1 MTKQKKQKSEVGIVG
16 YGAYVPKHYVLSSA
30 IDVRAAQLGLVQKS
44 LASWDEDSVTMGVQA
59 ALMAM
64 KNAHVLPASI
74 GALYIGSES
83 PAYAVNPSSTIVADM
98 LSMGSSYHAVDL
110 QFACKAAT
118 AGLQMMMAQI
128 TAQSVSSGL
137 IIGSDKSQAKKG
149 DALEWSAGAASA
161 ALLVGK
167 DNVLAR
173 VIATASVS
181 SDTPD
186 FWRREG
192 QLHPTHGGRFTG
204 KPAYFRHVVEASWKV
219 MSACGLAPSDFANVV
234 FHMPNGIF
242 PRQVGVQLGFSDA
255 QLKPGMTVLSVG
267 NPYSASS
274 LLGLTSVLE
283 ISQPGDLILMT
294 SYGSGAGSDSFVF
307 EVTKAIKHYPKGEV
321 LKLFASQKNVSIE
334 QYLHSWRWQ

>member
-1 MTKQKKQKSEVGIVG
+1 MRKKIQKTGVGIVG
-16 YGAYVPKHYVLSSA
+16 YGAYVPKHYVLSSS
-30 IDVRAAQLGLVQKS
+30 IDSRAAQLGLVQKS
-44 LASWDEDSVTMGVQA
+44 LAAWDEDSVTMGVQA

-64 KNAHVLPASI
+64 KNARVQPVSI

-118 AGLQMMMAQI
+118 AGLQMMMAQVA
-128 TAQSVSSGL
+128 TLSVSSGL
-137 IIGSDKSQAKKG
+137 IIGSDKSQAKQG

-161 ALLVGK
+161 ALLIGK
-167 DNVLAR
+167 ENVLAR
-173 VIATASVS
+173 VVSTASVS

-204 KPAYFRHVVEASWKV
+204 KPAYFRHVIEASQQA
-219 MSACGLAPSDFANVV
+219 MCACGLQPSDFAHVV
-234 FHMPNGIF
+234 FHMPNGVF
-242 PRQVGVQLGFSDA
+242 PRQAAAQLGFSDA
-255 QLKPGMTVLSVG
+255 QLKSGLTVLSVG

-274 LLGLTSVLE
+274 LLGLVSVLE
-283 ISQPGDLILMT
+283 ISKPGDLLLMT

-307 EVTKAIKHYPKGEV
+307 EVTKEIKSYPKGDV

>member
-1 MTKQKKQKSEVGIVG
+1 MRKKVQKTDVGIVG

-30 IDVRAAQLGLVQKS
+30 IDERAGQLGLVQKS
-44 LASWDEDSVTMGVQA
+44 LASWDEDSVTMAVQA
-59 ALMAM
+59 ASMAM
-64 KNAHVLPASI
+64 KNSQVLPTAL

-83 PAYAVNPSSTIVADM
+83 PAYVVNPSSTIVADM
-98 LSMGSSYHAVDL
+98 LAMGNSYHAVDL

-128 TAQSVSSGL
+128 ASQNVSCGL

-161 ALLVGK
+161 ALLIGK
-167 DNVLAR
+167 ENVLAS
-173 VIATASVS
+173 VVATASVS

-204 KPAYFRHVVEASWKV
+204 KPAYFRHVIEATKKI
-219 MSACGLAPSDFANVV
+219 MSKHGLLPPDFAHVV

-242 PRQVGVQLGFSDA
+242 PRQVGLQLGFTDE
-255 QLKPGMTVLSVG
+255 QLQPGLTVLSVG

-283 ISQPGDLILMT
+283 ISEPGDLLLMT

-307 EVTKAIKHYPKGEV
+307 EVTKAIKNYPKGDV

>member
-1 MTKQKKQKSEVGIVG
+1 MVEAGIVG
-16 YGAYVPKHYVLSSA
+16 YGAWVPKHYVLSRV
-30 IDVRAAQLGLVQKS
+30 IDDRASQLGLVKKS
-44 LASWDEDSVTMGVQA
+44 LASWDEDSVTMAVQA
-59 ALMAM
+59 GLMAFT
-64 KNAHVLPASI
+64 NSNVLPKNV

-98 LSMGSSYHAVDL
+98 LSMGHDYHAVDL

-128 TAQSVSSGL
+128 ASNGVTNGL

-161 ALLVGK
+161 ALLIGR
-167 DNVLAR
+167 NTIIAR
-173 VIATASVS
+173 VLATASFS

-204 KPAYFRHVVEASWKV
+204 KPAYFRHVIEATNKV
-219 MSACGLAPSDFANVV
+219 MRINKLVPQDISYAV
-234 FHMPNGIF
+234 FHMPNGVF
-242 PRQVGVQLGFSDA
+242 PYQVGKQLGFTRA
-255 QLKPGMTVLSVG
+255 QIDPGMTVLSVG

-274 LLGLTSVLE
+274 LLGLTAVLE
-283 ISQPGDLILMT
+283 VAQPGELILMT

-307 EVTKAIKHYPKGEV
+307 EVTNAINSYKRGEV
-321 LKLFASQKNVSIE
+321 KKMFLQQKNVAIE
-334 QYLHSWRWQ
+334 QYLRVERWQ

>member
-1 MTKQKKQKSEVGIVG
+1 MKQKTQKTEVGIVG
-16 YGAYVPKHYVLSSA
+16 YGAYVPTYYVLSSA
-30 IDVRAAQLGLVQKS
+30 IDERATHLGLSQKA
-44 LASWDEDSVTMGVQA
+44 LACWDEDSVTMGVQS

-64 KNAHVLPASI
+64 KNARVSASSI

-98 LSMGSSYHAVDL
+98 LSMDSNYHAVDL

-128 TAQSVSSGL
+128 ASSNVPYGL
-137 IIGSDKSQAKKG
+137 IIGADKSQAKKG
-149 DALEWSAGAASA
+149 DVLEWSAGSAGA
-161 ALLVGK
+161 ALLIGK
-167 DNVLAR
+167 NKVLAR
-173 VIATASVS
+173 VLATASVS

-204 KPAYFRHVVEASWKV
+204 KPAYFRHVLEATQKV
-219 MSACGLAPSDFANVV
+219 LAECGLSPSDFAHAV
-234 FHMPNGIF
+234 FHMPNGVF
-242 PRQVGVQLGFSDA
+242 PIQAGEQLGFTRK
-255 QLKPGMTVLSVG
+255 QLDPGMTVLSVG

-274 LLGLTSVLE
+274 LLGLTAVLD
-283 ISQPGDLILMT
+283 ISKPGDLLLMT

-307 EVTKAIKHYPKGEV
+307 EVTNTIENYPKGDIQ
-321 LKLFASQKNVSIE
+321 KLFGSQKMVSSE
-334 QYLHSWRWQ
+334 QYLHTGRWR